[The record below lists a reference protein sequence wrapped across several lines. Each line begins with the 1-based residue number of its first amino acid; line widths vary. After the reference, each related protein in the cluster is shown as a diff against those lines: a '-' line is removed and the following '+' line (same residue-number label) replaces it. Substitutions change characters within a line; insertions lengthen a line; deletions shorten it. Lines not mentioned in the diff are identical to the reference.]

1 MDLITKSRLHQTI
14 LLLFIVIILK
24 LGIASRA
31 RHIQI
36 LNKVLVCRSIIKV
49 IIHTHFGTIIQIIEK
64 VFRVPRIELILSHF
78 YISQGALLGHVGP
91 WPRIVDYTGVIV
103 RVLLAPLGVSLKIN
117 VILCNVLL
125 LVLLVILQSILV
137 RLSAQLL
144 IWSLSKLARH
154 PATSQTRST
163 DAITQWW

>member
-64 VFRVPRIELILSHF
+64 VFRVPRIELISATFIFLRELF
-78 YISQGALLGHVGP
+78 LGM
-91 WPRIVDYTGVIV
+91 
-103 RVLLAPLGVSLKIN
+103 
-117 VILCNVLL
+117 
-125 LVLLVILQSILV
+125 
-137 RLSAQLL
+137 
-144 IWSLSKLARH
+144 
-154 PATSQTRST
+154 
-163 DAITQWW
+163 